1 VADCAAEDGASMKTF
16 ITLTL
21 ITICFSSVFNVQ
33 SLYIGQCQSVVSYF
47 LLQGAAKLSKLSPLK
62 FFAVFSATVWS
73 FRRSC

>member
-33 SLYIGQCQSVVSYF
+33 SLYIGQCQSVVFYF
-47 LLQGAAKLSKLSPLK
+47 LLQGAAK
-62 FFAVFSATVWS
+62 
-73 FRRSC
+73 